1 MGTEFVDSRIRSDR
15 NYFSAKSSLNNLS
28 EIQKKYPPSLYFKVY
43 DEFDEHA
50 IRILVTYQNLVQN
63 SKPLTVRDLW
73 DEYRILLAID
83 SNKAADSLTDYVEQ
97 FNQGIPHF
105 FFLFSL

>member
-1 MGTEFVDSRIRSDR
+1 M
-15 NYFSAKSSLNNLS
+15 
-28 EIQKKYPPSLYFKVY
+28 
-43 DEFDEHA
+43 
-50 IRILVTYQNLVQN
+50 TYQNLVQN

-83 SNKAADSLTDYVEQ
+83 STKAADSLTDYVEQ

-105 FFLFSL
+105 FFSLTLIIS